1 MCFWKPQPSAGLPW
15 PPAAR
20 EPAGLTAAPGTSRG
34 HRGRGAR
41 LTVRAGRGDRG
52 GHAST
57 PDTGHPPRA
66 ARAPGVEGR
75 PLRGHR
81 SSQPPETLSTA
92 IAGSVPRAAGPL
104 WRPRAPPCWVRVRT
118 PAPPSHACTRQR
130 PRAHGAALRARPG
143 GRGGTR
149 VPQLACV
156 YALADGS
163 GAALSFLLNH
173 LVFPPDWFTKNT
185 RYYPDRKRNQR
196 FSSNA
201 QDSTGFC
208 PDGAHAFHGGSGG
221 PAGAGAW
228 LSVGWASAGRGARPL
243 LWEP

>member
-34 HRGRGAR
+34 HRGWGAT

-66 ARAPGVEGR
+66 ARAPGVKGR

-81 SSQPPETLSTA
+81 SGQPPETLSTA

-185 RYYPDRKRNQR
+185 RYYPDRKRNQC